1 MNPEEFQR
9 QLDRFCGL
17 LEAEVS
23 NDPSGLSTLS
33 GRQASAFAEGLQSCA
48 SDDQAASRIRS
59 DLAGARSFL
68 FMAGKLRPVSG
79 RRADIPQPAQPESP
93 APFSLLASAVLQQ
106 CKSAKGGVF
115 EG

>member
-1 MNPEEFQR
+1 MNPQVFQR

-17 LEAEVS
+17 LEAEVL
-23 NDPSGLSTLS
+23 NDPSGLCTLS
-33 GRQASAFAEGLQSCA
+33 ARQASAFAEGLMACA
-48 SDDQAASRIRS
+48 SDNQAASRIRS

-79 RRADIPQPAQPESP
+79 RRAEIPQPEPPESP

-106 CKSAKGGVF
+106 CKMTRDTL
-115 EG
+115 